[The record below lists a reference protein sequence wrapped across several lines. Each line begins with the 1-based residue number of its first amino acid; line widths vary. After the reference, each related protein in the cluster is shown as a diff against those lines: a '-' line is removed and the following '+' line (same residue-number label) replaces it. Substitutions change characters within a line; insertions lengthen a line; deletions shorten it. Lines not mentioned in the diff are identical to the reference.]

1 MSNAIPDTSL
11 QLRSTVKAD
20 GTVEIALA
28 RVQTPKP
35 KADEVLIRIQA
46 APINPSD
53 LGLLLAGA
61 DPATFVRAGNA
72 DAPAV
77 TATVPAA
84 GLRMMAARFG
94 QSLPVGNEGAGL
106 VVAAGESPAAQALI
120 GKTVAMVGGAT
131 YAEYRAMNA
140 AQCLVLPAGT
150 TAVDGASC
158 FVNPLTAL
166 GMVET
171 MRREGHTAIVHTA
184 AASNLGQ
191 MLQKL
196 CLEDGVPLVNVVRK
210 PEQAEL
216 LRSIGAKYVCDSSRE
231 SFMDELTEAIAAT
244 SATIAFD
251 AIGGGKQGSQI
262 LTAMEIA
269 ASRKAGAYSR
279 YGSTTHKQLYIYG
292 GLDRGPTV
300 LNRTFGFAWGVGGWL
315 LTPFLIKIG
324 AEAAQ
329 KLRERV
335 ASEVKTTF
343 ASTYSKQVSL
353 AGALEPETIAVY
365 GRQATG
371 SKYLITP

>member
-1 MSNAIPDTSL
+1 MALPV
-11 QLRSTVKAD
+11 RSGEAAAEDV
-20 GTVEIALA
+20 
-28 RVQTPKP
+28 RPCP
-35 KADEVLIRIQA
+35 PLILPLEQCA
-46 APINPSD
+46 A
-53 LGLLLAGA
+53 AA
-61 DPATFVRAGNA
+61 FV
-72 DAPAV
+72 APAL
-77 TATVPAA
+77 PRLLGAA
-84 GLRMMAARFG
+84 
-94 QSLPVGNEGAGL
+94 
-106 VVAAGESPAAQALI
+106 I
-120 GKTVAMVGGAT
+120 
-131 YAEYRAMNA
+131 
-140 AQCLVLPAGT
+140 
-150 TAVDGASC
+150 
-158 FVNPLTAL
+158 
-166 GMVET
+166 
-171 MRREGHTAIVHTA
+171 
-184 AASNLGQ
+184 
-191 MLQKL
+191 
-196 CLEDGVPLVNVVRK
+196 EDD
-210 PEQAEL
+210 A
-216 LRSIGAKYVCDSSRE
+216 
-231 SFMDELTEAIAAT
+231 
-244 SATIAFD
+244 IAFD